1 MISGLG
7 SLSSTTT
14 ASSTRYSDQFR
25 MPAHAS
31 MSDALQRS
39 QEQATRDV
47 HSTGMEFSRKQSPPE
62 AKLGYFE
69 ANSQEPMPANNVP
82 GACETSC

>member
-1 MISGLG
+1 
-7 SLSSTTT
+7 
-14 ASSTRYSDQFR
+14 
-25 MPAHAS
+25 

-47 HSTGMEFSRKQSPPE
+47 HSTGMGFSRKQSPPE

-69 ANSQEPMPANNVP
+69 TQSQEPIPANNVA
-82 GACETSC
+82 GACDTSR